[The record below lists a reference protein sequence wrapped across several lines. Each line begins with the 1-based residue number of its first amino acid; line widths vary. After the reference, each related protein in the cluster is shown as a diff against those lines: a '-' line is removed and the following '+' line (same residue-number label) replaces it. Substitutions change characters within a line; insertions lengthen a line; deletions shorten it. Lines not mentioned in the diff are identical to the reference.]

1 MLSPKQIISTFA
13 AEKQEKV
20 ICLTNQ
26 NKKTQ

>member
-1 MLSPKQIISTFA
+1 MLRERIIRPTFA